1 MEKKFLFLF
10 SLLLASTCIFANTP
24 HFLITSE
31 GESVSVSVDKGSQ
44 KANEVE
50 ALRREVQTLKNE
62 ISFLKKAVRELQQS
76 VFSSYYQRAPV
87 ATQPS
92 TIQVNSK
99 KTLWSC
105 YLQDPFGKTF
115 SGKGSTEIE
124 ASGIALKACGGG
136 IHCKKN
142 ALKCSSE
149 TETSETV
156 ISPSTGYIIE
166 TNKKRTWSCLLQD
179 SFHRTFTSNGETEAE
194 ARGNTLK
201 ACGGGIHCKDEKMSC
216 SHN

>member
-1 MEKKFLFLF
+1 MKKKLLFLF
-10 SLLLASTCIFANTP
+10 SLLLASTFIFANTP

-31 GESVSVSVDKGSQ
+31 GDSVSVSVDKSSQ

-50 ALRREVQTLKNE
+50 ALKRKVKTLETEILFLKN
-62 ISFLKKAVRELQQS
+62 AVKELQQS
-76 VFSSYYQRAPV
+76 VFASYYQRAPV
-87 ATQPS
+87 TTQPN
-92 TIQVNSK
+92 TIQVKSK

-136 IHCKKN
+136 IYCKKN
-142 ALKCSSE
+142 SLKCSSE
-149 TETSETV
+149 TETNETV

-179 SFHRTFTSNGETEAE
+179 SFQRTFTSNGETEAE

-201 ACGGGIHCKDEKMSC
+201 ACGGGIHCKDENMSC